1 MTLGKATA
9 RCPLRSPAAGVKII
23 LANGDAPRTVQDHG
37 YGAPRIARQE
47 DAMRLTQSPSQWC
60 ASFLL
65 LVAAGTHIP
74 LIRGHLEEA
83 PYVGWLFIALSVVC
97 IALAVAVLFVD
108 HVGVWLLSAAVCF
121 AAVVAFLASRTV
133 GLPQIGDDV
142 GNWTEPLGLPAVA
155 SEALMVVLAWLHIR
169 NLRTAGSTASRPREA
184 G

>member
-1 MTLGKATA
+1 MGATNHTRRHLTRENTLK
-9 RCPLRSPAAGVKII
+9 
-23 LANGDAPRTVQDHG
+23 
-37 YGAPRIARQE
+37 
-47 DAMRLTQSPSQWC
+47 LTLSPSQWC

-74 LIRGHLEEA
+74 LIRAHLEEA

-97 IALAVAVLFVD
+97 VALAVAILFVD

-142 GNWTEPLGLPAVA
+142 GNWTEPMGIPAVA
-155 SEALMVVLAWLHIR
+155 SELLVVALAGLH
-169 NLRTAGSTASRPREA
+169 LRSFRSRGAPVGRTPDL

>member
-1 MTLGKATA
+1 MAGRIRTA
-9 RCPLRSPAAGVKII
+9 GPDQEHIMRLTRSPA
-23 LANGDAPRTVQDHG
+23 
-37 YGAPRIARQE
+37 
-47 DAMRLTQSPSQWC
+47 QWC

-74 LIRGHLEEA
+74 LIQAHLEEA

-97 IALAVAVLFVD
+97 IVLAVAILFVD
-108 HVGVWLLSAAVCF
+108 NVGVWVLSAAVCF
-121 AAVVAFLASRTV
+121 GAVVAFLASRTI

-155 SEALMVVLAWLHIR
+155 SEALVVALAWLRIR
-169 NLRTAGSTASRPREA
+169 STRASGTAARTPEA

>member
-1 MTLGKATA
+1 MK
-9 RCPLRSPAAGVKII
+9 
-23 LANGDAPRTVQDHG
+23 
-37 YGAPRIARQE
+37 
-47 DAMRLTQSPSQWC
+47 LTHSPSQWC

-74 LIRGHLEEA
+74 LIRSHLAEA

-97 IALAVAVLFVD
+97 ISLAAVILFVD
-108 HVGVWLLSAAVCF
+108 HVGVWLLSAAVCL

-142 GNWTEPLGLPAVA
+142 GNWTDPLGFPAVA
-155 SEALMVVLAWLHIR
+155 SEALMIGLAWLHVR
-169 NLRTAGSTASRPREA
+169 NHRPGGRTPEA